1 MRDCDK
7 SPLRGMIVGPEK
19 ILLPK
24 SKFFDNLSYNPAE
37 FQLLKALISTHYSM
51 LYERIS
57 VAF

>member
-1 MRDCDK
+1 
-7 SPLRGMIVGPEK
+7 MIVGPEK